1 VNVHVKDLDPAAFA
15 RLSALLDDALAIP
28 PEALDTWL
36 ESLDTRDPQ
45 SGANV
50 RALLASL
57 KAAQAEQL
65 CEGDALV
72 GQGGMG
78 TVWLAERADGL
89 FERKVA
95 LKLVHLA
102 LVGSAAAERFARE
115 RAILASLD
123 HPRIARLLDAGITA
137 EGQPYLA
144 LEYVQGVPI
153 TTYCD
158 QLRLD
163 LRARIALFVQVL
175 DAVQYAHRHLVI
187 HRDLKPSNIL
197 VTAESNVR
205 LLDFG
210 IAKLVTG
217 AGEARETELTQLG
230 GRAFTPEYASPEQVT
245 GASITTASDVYALG
259 VVLYEL
265 LCGKRP
271 YALKRESRGA
281 LEEAIVAAETHEPS
295 HAAISDIDASARAAS
310 PKALRQALAGDL
322 DTIALK
328 ALKKVPE
335 ERYTS
340 AHEMLQDLERY
351 LRGQPVLARP
361 DSAAYR
367 FGKFV
372 MRNKLAVGA
381 VAATTL
387 ALAIGFA
394 AALWQAGV
402 AREQARVARSEAM
415 RATAVQDFLLNLFEK
430 NSVDQPDPAKAR
442 ATTARELLDLG
453 ATNIGEGLKS
463 APEARAEVLYVFGNM
478 YGQLGM
484 LSEAAK
490 QHQAQAE
497 AASEAFGPNDPRV
510 ANALILYADD
520 IANLP
525 ERSAALP
532 ALERA
537 KGILDAAP
545 EGDSEI
551 RGRLL
556 LMLAQAYRYTAVD
569 KMRAY
574 ADDAVAYYR
583 QRHPDSSNLSVSLT
597 VAGSARALQG
607 DAVGAE
613 KLFQQALAEAPRED
627 DGQSAWVVFPLIA
640 LAETQDAL
648 GEIDEEEKSYR
659 TADAAAHTYFG
670 DAHFETI
677 LSEAKFGSFLL
688 ATGRR
693 EDGYRRMDSA
703 VAAIGKGKG
712 GYTPPFVIAVVS
724 GLRGRALFADGR
736 LEDAAPLIAVD
747 LKDAR
752 ENFPGSLPLVN
763 ALRSQAALDT
773 ARGRFDDAARGM
785 EELLALARNAAAAGA
800 PAPRNRV
807 LVEQARLLLAQGE
820 ADAAVAALTEMT
832 APAYADRLP
841 LRVQEVVSRTLL
853 AQARLHQG
861 RTEES
866 ISLARAA
873 LEAVVGSPL
882 RSYYPRLEADAALRL
897 GNALVAAGDPQQAR
911 AHLER
916 ALELRTRYDDE
927 KSPWLLEAKVA
938 LAACLVE
945 LHDRQRAAA
954 LIAQAQA
961 IAHAHAELGPQFT
974 TSLSRVSIRLASR

>member
-1 VNVHVKDLDPAAFA
+1 MNVHVKDLDPAAFA

-72 GQGGMG
+72 DFAKVIGPEETLAGRQIGPYRVLSVIGQGGRG

-328 ALKKVPE
+328 ARKKVPE

-430 NSVDQPDPAKAR
+430 NSVDQPDPAK
-442 ATTARELLDLG
+442 
-453 ATNIGEGLKS
+453 
-463 APEARAEVLYVFGNM
+463 ARAEVLYVFGNM

-597 VAGSARALQG
+597 VAGSA
-607 DAVGAE
+607 
-613 KLFQQALAEAPRED
+613 
-627 DGQSAWVVFPLIA
+627 
-640 LAETQDAL
+640 
-648 GEIDEEEKSYR
+648 
-659 TADAAAHTYFG
+659 
-670 DAHFETI
+670 
-677 LSEAKFGSFLL
+677 
-688 ATGRR
+688 
-693 EDGYRRMDSA
+693 
-703 VAAIGKGKG
+703 
-712 GYTPPFVIAVVS
+712 
-724 GLRGRALFADGR
+724 
-736 LEDAAPLIAVD
+736 
-747 LKDAR
+747 
-752 ENFPGSLPLVN
+752 
-763 ALRSQAALDT
+763 ALRS
-773 ARGRFDDAARGM
+773 GRFA
-785 EELLALARNAAAAGA
+785 
-800 PAPRNRV
+800 
-807 LVEQARLLLAQGE
+807 
-820 ADAAVAALTEMT
+820 
-832 APAYADRLP
+832 
-841 LRVQEVVSRTLL
+841 
-853 AQARLHQG
+853 
-861 RTEES
+861 
-866 ISLARAA
+866 ISSA
-873 LEAVVGSPL
+873 
-882 RSYYPRLEADAALRL
+882 
-897 GNALVAAGDPQQAR
+897 
-911 AHLER
+911 
-916 ALELRTRYDDE
+916 
-927 KSPWLLEAKVA
+927 
-938 LAACLVE
+938 
-945 LHDRQRAAA
+945 
-954 LIAQAQA
+954 
-961 IAHAHAELGPQFT
+961 
-974 TSLSRVSIRLASR
+974 